1 MSAGHKEIES
11 PVGKVGSGAQALP
24 KQAKRSAG
32 SDPNRL
38 EPQRDT
44 VSDGNCSVAATSS
57 YLLTRWWRLLSSD
70 RPSHPMPAE
79 ASPPPSASAGL
90 LSMFSR
96 RSTEHV
102 SDLFVRQL
110 YTSGNKRICNLC
122 NLCSLHRFSTQA
134 RSVFL
139 HVYMWNGTQ
148 AATCDAFGAICGT
161 MGTQAEG
168 GFSWKRCPCRTKITS
183 KP

>member
-44 VSDGNCSVAATSS
+44 VSDDNCSVAATSS
-57 YLLTRWWRLLSSD
+57 YLLTRWWRLLSSG
-70 RPSHPMPAE
+70 RPSHPLPAE

-122 NLCSLHRFSTQA
+122 NLCNLHRFSTQA
-134 RSVFL
+134 HSVFL
-139 HVYMWNGTQ
+139 HVY
-148 AATCDAFGAICGT
+148 ICGT
-161 MGTQAEG
+161 GR
-168 GFSWKRCPCRTKITS
+168 KPRCATCSVRYVVLWAR
-183 KP
+183 KPKEDFHGKDVHVARRLP

>member
-32 SDPNRL
+32 RDPNRL

-44 VSDGNCSVAATSS
+44 VSDDNCSVAATSS
-57 YLLTRWWRLLSSD
+57 YLLTRWWRLLSSGH
-70 RPSHPMPAE
+70 PSHPLPAE
-79 ASPPPSASAGL
+79 ASPPL
-90 LSMFSR
+90 CLR
-96 RSTEHV
+96 RPPLHV
-102 SDLFVRQL
+102 FA
-110 YTSGNKRICNLC
+110 
-122 NLCSLHRFSTQA
+122 SLHRTCVRPLRSPAVYQWKQADLQPLQPAPILNAGTQRFPA
-134 RSVFL
+134 R
-139 HVYMWNGTQ
+139 VYMWNGAQ
-148 AATCDAFGAICGT
+148 AAMCDVLGAICGT

-168 GFSWKRCPCRTKITS
+168 GFSWKRCPCRTKTTL